1 MDTRVRFAPD
11 RSRSVPSDRTLNEV
25 RIVVADDHEVVRTGL
40 VSLLNA
46 TSGLRVVGEAQDG
59 EVACRLAAE
68 LAPDVLLMD
77 LSMPRVDGLRATARI
92 HADSPG
98 VAVLVLTM
106 HDDRARLQRALQAGA
121 SGYVLKRNDADE
133 LVRAIR
139 AVAAGRTYVDSE
151 LAARALCEN
160 DGRGPR
166 TASVD
171 HPPLSD
177 REAEV
182 LRRTAWGESN
192 KQIANE
198 LGIST
203 KTVETYK
210 ARITQKLG
218 LAGRNELVRYAVEQ
232 GWLTARSDP
241 GRRVHP

>member
-1 MDTRVRFAPD
+1 MEIRD
-11 RSRSVPSDRTLNEV
+11 EV

-59 EVACRLAAE
+59 EEACRLAAE
-68 LAPDVLLMD
+68 MAPDVLLMD

-106 HDDRARLQRALQAGA
+106 HDDRARLQRALKAGA

-151 LAARALCEN
+151 LATRALCED
-160 DGRGPR
+160 DGRQR
-166 TASVD
+166 TASPD
-171 HPPLSD
+171 HPPLSE
-177 REAEV
+177 REEEV

-192 KQIANE
+192 KQIADE

-218 LAGRNELVRYAVEQ
+218 IAGRSELVRYAVEQ
-232 GWLTARSDP
+232 GWLTPRSES
-241 GRRVHP
+241 GA

>member
-1 MDTRVRFAPD
+1 
-11 RSRSVPSDRTLNEV
+11 VPSDRTMNEV
-25 RIVVADDHEVVRTGL
+25 RIVVADDHEVVRAGL

-59 EVACRLAAE
+59 EEACRLAAE

-77 LSMPRVDGLRATARI
+77 LSMPRIDGLRATARI

-106 HDDRARLQRALQAGA
+106 HDDRARLQRALKAGA

-151 LAARALCEN
+151 LAARALREDD
-160 DGRGPR
+160 DGRGRR
-166 TASVD
+166 TASPD

-177 REAEV
+177 REEEV

-192 KQIANE
+192 KQIADE

-218 LAGRNELVRYAVEQ
+218 LAGRNDLVRYAVEQ
-232 GWLTARSDP
+232 GWLTPRSDP
-241 GRRVHP
+241 GA